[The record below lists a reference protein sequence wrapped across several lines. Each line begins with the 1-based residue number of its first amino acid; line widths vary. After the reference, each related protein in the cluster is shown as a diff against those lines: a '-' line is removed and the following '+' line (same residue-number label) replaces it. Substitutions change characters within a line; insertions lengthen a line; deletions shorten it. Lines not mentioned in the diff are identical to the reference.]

1 MKTFLSM
8 RLNAAVLFMASS
20 MLGVGCSTTS
30 PISGNS
36 DPALGQATGA
46 SGFQRHVY
54 ASTGIGASRLE
65 PDDRFL
71 ASLDQDDRVEPAGQV
86 TVGADVN
93 RMLAVEL
100 HSADLGSAGF
110 SQGGRINY
118 HAHGASALVYGGKNR
133 SNFKRGGFSPYGRLG
148 VGLVEHENEGNN
160 FTGEIRDHANVI
172 VGAGM
177 EYMTRRGLGIRAEG
191 LQFDHDAQFAQVGVI
206 YRTGRRPESRPIEI
220 AEAPDPDPVPV
231 AAQPKLVAYDQ
242 CSDFG
247 GALDGVNF
255 EFDSAALTSTAQN
268 ILDGVAATLSECINA
283 PVSIS
288 AHTDSIGSD
297 AYNQSLSQRRADSV
311 LNYLGR
317 AGVDTDRISS
327 KALGESQPIDNNATA
342 EGRSRNRRVEL
353 IAF

>member
-1 MKTFLSM
+1 MKTFIST
-8 RLNAAVLFMASS
+8 RLNVAVLFVASS
-20 MLGVGCSTTS
+20 ILGVGCSTTS

-36 DPALGQATGA
+36 DPALGQARA
-46 SGFQRHVY
+46 DSGLQRHFY

-71 ASLDQDDRVEPAGQV
+71 ATLDQDDRVEPAGQV
-86 TVGADVN
+86 TIGADIN

-118 HAHGASALVYGGKNR
+118 HAHGASALVYAGKNR
-133 SNFKRGGFSPYGRLG
+133 DNFKRSGLSPYGRLG
-148 VGLVEHENEGNN
+148 VGLVEHDNEGS
-160 FTGEIRDHANVI
+160 FAGEIRDHANVV

-191 LQFDHDAQFAQVGVI
+191 VQFDHDAQYAQVGVV
-206 YRTGRRPESRPIEI
+206 YRTGRRAESRPIEI
-220 AEAPDPDPVPV
+220 AEAPAPEPVSE
-231 AAQPKLVAYDQ
+231 AAQPQQVAYDE
-242 CSDFG
+242 CSDFAG
-247 GALDGVNF
+247 SLDGVNF
-255 EFDSAALTSTAQN
+255 EFDSSALTATAQN
-268 ILDGVAATLSECINA
+268 ILDDVAATLAECDNA

-297 AYNQSLSQRRADSV
+297 GYNQALSQRRADAV
-311 LNYLGR
+311 LDYLSS
-317 AGVDTDRISS
+317 AGVNAGRMTPQ
-327 KALGESQPIDNNATA
+327 AMGESQPIDSNATS

-353 IAF
+353 VAY